1 MVPHAAY
8 IKQNIDSGLPSPP
21 HRRFDLRDYVLPES
35 LAKQQKVHFILN
47 YPLKRV
53 RIQKLSAVVAQ
64 SVVRRIGSAEV
75 SSSILDSSINAKPV
89 ALAQTGFNKLN
100 L

>member
-8 IKQNIDSGLPSPP
+8 IKQNIGSELPAPP
-21 HRRFDLRDYVLPES
+21 HRRFDLRDYGLPES
-35 LAKQQKVHFILN
+35 LKLQQKVHCSLN

-75 SSSILDSSINAKPV
+75 SSSILDSSIAKSLENT
-89 ALAQTGFNKLN
+89 A
-100 L
+100 